1 MKRHGLVSVLIVA
14 LFVAYPASGAAA
26 PAAPA
31 ASLAVQEIQ
40 ITPLVVP
47 KDQKCFIPVQIASGG
62 LDSAPHQARVV
73 IQTRSGSADSSQYGA
88 ETPYGVTTN
97 GLEPAKAVGSV
108 PVRAS
113 GRLSVQLIGGNG
125 ARTNKAARLVLK
137 GVIAIGGR
145 GAVLAEIDPQGRI
158 EGVLTSS
165 DAIESCVIQAGDKQ
179 ALVQFT
185 GCQVE
190 DLDGLQNLWLEP
202 GTYTNRVRLQHI
214 RGRDDRDDESVHG
227 VPVAGH
233 ELRAAATGRLRVGE
247 FEERSTDLSAWVH
260 YPTNAFVTDAAG
272 CVNVPF
278 TISAIR
284 PVQLDAAWL
293 DVSVFDESLA
303 ASDSPAEPGDLSTNR
318 QDRMLENRLTQI
330 IIPEIMLRNASLR
343 QAVLFLESACAT
355 FGTDDKKQNEI
366 RFFVSG
372 QNDFLKRQVTFTA
385 RFISALDALKI
396 ISEVAEMKYA
406 LRDASIVFITPAPT
420 PPVAMESDGTPA
432 SFSPSGRNDSDPFA
446 DPGR

>member
-14 LFVAYPASGAAA
+14 LFVAYPAPGAAA
-26 PAAPA
+26 PVAAI
-31 ASLAVQEIQ
+31 ASPAVQEIQ
-40 ITPLVVP
+40 ITPLILP
-47 KDQKCFIPVQIASGG
+47 KEQKLFVPVQIASGA
-62 LDSAPHQARVV
+62 LESAPHQARVV
-73 IQTRSGSADSSQYGA
+73 IQTQSNS
-88 ETPYGVTTN
+88 
-97 GLEPAKAVGSV
+97 
-108 PVRAS
+108 S

-125 ARTNKAARLVLK
+125 AHTNKAARLVLK

-145 GAVLAEIDPQGRI
+145 GAVLAETDVQGRI

-165 DAIESCVIQAGDKQ
+165 DAIESCVIKAGDKR

-202 GTYTNRVRLQHI
+202 GTYTNRVRLQHV
-214 RGRDDRDDESVHG
+214 RGGNDRDEESVHG
-227 VPVAGH
+227 VPVDGH
-233 ELRAAATGRLRVGE
+233 ELRVAATGRIRAVG
-247 FEERSTDLSAWVH
+247 FEDTVTDVSAWVH
-260 YPTNAFVTDAAG
+260 YPTNAFITDAEG
-272 CVNVPF
+272 RVNIPF
-278 TISAIR
+278 AILAIR
-284 PVQLDAAWL
+284 PVQLDPAWE

-330 IIPEIMLRNASLR
+330 IIPDIMLRNASLR

-355 FGTDDKKQNEI
+355 FGTDDRKQAEI

-372 QNDFLKRQVTFTA
+372 PNDFLKRQVTFTA

-396 ISEVAEMKYA
+396 ISEVAEMKYT

-420 PPVAMESDGTPA
+420 PPAAMESDGTPA
-432 SFSPSGRNDSDPFA
+432 SFSPADRNDSDPFA
-446 DPGR
+446 DRGR